1 MGTQT
6 IYGTGISNSKNF
18 LIFRAAQQASTPP
31 PRRQVKK
38 LTAGRR
44 TRPAGALQVV
54 PRARLAAMIHN
65 IIEEKELSQT
75 SAGAVVN
82 EAPSQISLLM
92 SGHLAGFST
101 DRLVRMLL
109 KLGRD
114 VDVIVKRGPRGG
126 RTGHVRV
133 IEGPSR
139 GPRAKRGAKRAAKRG
154 TKRSATKSKRG
165 RR

>member
-1 MGTQT
+1 
-6 IYGTGISNSKNF
+6 
-18 LIFRAAQQASTPP
+18 
-31 PRRQVKK
+31 
-38 LTAGRR
+38 
-44 TRPAGALQVV
+44 
-54 PRARLAAMIHN
+54 MIHR

-114 VDVIVKRGPRGG
+114 VDVIVKKGPRGG

-139 GPRAKRGAKRAAKRG
+139 GARGAKRGAKRVAKQG
-154 TKRSATKSKRG
+154 AKQTKRG
-165 RR
+165 RRSS

>member
-1 MGTQT
+1 
-6 IYGTGISNSKNF
+6 
-18 LIFRAAQQASTPP
+18 
-31 PRRQVKK
+31 
-38 LTAGRR
+38 
-44 TRPAGALQVV
+44 
-54 PRARLAAMIHN
+54 MIHH

-114 VDVIVKRGPRGG
+114 VDVVVKKGPRGG

-133 IEGPSR
+133 VEGPSR
-139 GPRAKRGAKRAAKRG
+139 GPRRGRRGAKRTPSG
-154 TKRSATKSKRG
+154 G
-165 RR
+165 RRST